1 MSVELQRAVNDYEN
15 FISEHGISEDVL
27 NAYVQATKV
36 ALQTEKDREYGL
48 NVSNMAKQLIEKF
61 ILENTG
67 GTVWDLEEYSF
78 RNKVRYEIVDKYY
91 DVLKLEAQNKKLD
104 SYLLYLEKNRE
115 IEDRFYLPKREQFLK
130 IEIIQALQDMLDDKL
145 DLLTISLPPGTG
157 KTTLSKFFISGV
169 IGWFPKDFN
178 LFWSHSGDIARM
190 YYDGCLEIVTNNVE
204 YTWNEVFP
212 DLSVTSTNAKM
223 GQFNVGKYKPFP
235 SLQTTSNGA
244 ENAGKVR
251 ADKFLMLDDLIGKL
265 EEALN
270 KSTLDKL
277 WSTYSVDAKQRKT
290 TNIEGKRAKEIHIA
304 TRWSTNDVIGHL
316 QTLYADNE
324 RCKFIA
330 VPDIDPETG
339 ESNFN
344 YKYQGLDVEYFNDQA
359 LTMDDV
365 SYRCLFKNQ
374 PVEREGLL
382 YPEDSVERYTE
393 LPKGETEEITGQC
406 DHKGSGTD
414 FMFMFAAYKY
424 GDWYYIED
432 VVCNRNPDYE
442 IQYRDLTNLIV
453 RNKMQNAFFESNQGG
468 DRVSLEVD
476 KRVQAQGHVCNIKA
490 IPTETNKEARIYQY
504 ANWIKQ
510 HCKFKDKSTYSAK
523 SDYATMMNQLF
534 TYSVSGKNANDDI
547 PDGLAIFAKNKA
559 QRQNRKAQIIPS
571 PI

>member
-1 MSVELQRAVNDYEN
+1 MSNQNPYKQSIEILKQSIQKYGADYDKL
-15 FISEHGISEDVL
+15 SGILEMCAGLIKECPD
-27 NAYVQATKV
+27 
-36 ALQTEKDREYGL
+36 EREYCFKWSGY
-48 NVSNMAKQLIEKF
+48 VKQAAQALHIQTTK
-61 ILENTG
+61 
-67 GTVWDLEEYSF
+67 EEYGELYWKGMLF
-78 RNKVRYEIVDKYY
+78 
-91 DVLKLEAQNKKLD
+91 EAQNRVLD

-115 IEDRFYLPKREQFLK
+115 AEDCFYAPKREQFLK

-212 DLSVTSTNAKM
+212 NLSVTNTNAKM

-270 KSTLDKL
+270 KNTLDKL

-290 TNIEGKRAKEIHIA
+290 TNVEGKRAKEIHIA

-316 QTLYADNE
+316 QTLYAGNK

-339 ESNFN
+339 QSNFN

-374 PVEREGLL
+374 PIEREGLL
-382 YPEDSVERYTE
+382 YPEDSVERYSE
-393 LPKGETEEITGQC
+393 LPKGEPEEITGQC

-442 IQYRDLTNLIV
+442 IQYQDLTNLIV
-453 RNKMQNAFFESNQGG
+453 RNEMQNAFFESNQGG
-468 DRVSLEVD
+468 DRVSIEVD
-476 KRVQAQGHVCNIKA
+476 KRVQSQGHICNIKA

-510 HCKFKDKSTYSAK
+510 HCKFKDKSKYSAK
-523 SDYATMMNQLF
+523 SDYAVMMNQLF
-534 TYSVSGKNANDDI
+534 TYSVSGRNANDDI
-547 PDGLAIFAKNKA
+547 VDGLAIFAKNKTKG
-559 QRQNRKAQIIPS
+559 QNRKTVIISS

>member
-1 MSVELQRAVNDYEN
+1 VNNQNPYKQSIEILKQSIQKYGADYDKL
-15 FISEHGISEDVL
+15 SGILEMCAGLIKEYPDERKYCFKWSG
-27 NAYVQATKV
+27 YVKQAAQALHIQTTK
-36 ALQTEKDREYGL
+36 EEYGEL
-48 NVSNMAKQLIEKF
+48 YWKAMLF
-61 ILENTG
+61 
-67 GTVWDLEEYSF
+67 
-78 RNKVRYEIVDKYY
+78 
-91 DVLKLEAQNKKLD
+91 EAQNRVLD

-115 IEDRFYLPKREQFLK
+115 AEDKFYEPKREQFLK

-212 DLSVTSTNAKM
+212 DLSVTNTNAKM

-270 KSTLDKL
+270 KTTLEKL

-290 TNIEGKRAKEIHIA
+290 TNVEGKRAKEIHIA

-316 QTLYADNE
+316 QTLYAGNE

-382 YPEDSVERYTE
+382 YPEDSVERYLE
-393 LPKGETEEITGQC
+393 LPKGEPEEITGQC

-442 IQYRDLTNLIV
+442 IQYQDLTNLIV
-453 RNKMQNAFFESNQGG
+453 RNEMQNAFFESNQGG

-476 KRVQAQGHVCNIKA
+476 KRVQAQGHICNIKA

-510 HCKFKDKSTYSAK
+510 HCKFKDKSKYSAK
-523 SDYATMMNQLF
+523 SDYAVMMRQLF

-559 QRQNRKAQIIPS
+559 QRQSRKARIMPS